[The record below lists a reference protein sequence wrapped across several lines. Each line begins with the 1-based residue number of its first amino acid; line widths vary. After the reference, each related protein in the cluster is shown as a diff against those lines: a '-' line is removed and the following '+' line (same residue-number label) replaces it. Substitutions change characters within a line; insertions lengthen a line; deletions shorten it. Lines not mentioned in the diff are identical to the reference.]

1 MATSLGYFRGFGPR
15 FPVTLVLF
23 RGFFRWFSLNW
34 IFTLIAFDIKG
45 NVVLMQTGVRFF
57 FAGRKQ
63 ITSSDHRKARGDLLY
78 RSFAIARSQS
88 TVRCLFG
95 QDVR

>member
-1 MATSLGYFRGFGPR
+1 
-15 FPVTLVLF
+15 
-23 RGFFRWFSLNW
+23 
-34 IFTLIAFDIKG
+34 
-45 NVVLMQTGVRFF
+45 MQTGVRFF